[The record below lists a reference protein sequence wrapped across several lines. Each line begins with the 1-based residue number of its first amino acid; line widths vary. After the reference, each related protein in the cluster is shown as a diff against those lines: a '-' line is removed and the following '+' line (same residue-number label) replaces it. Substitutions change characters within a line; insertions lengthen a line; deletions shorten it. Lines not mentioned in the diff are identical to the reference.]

1 LSVYLPA
8 HFEERRIEVL
18 HALIREEPLGTLVT
32 AGPEGITA
40 NHVPFEID
48 PEPAPFGTL
57 RAHVARANPV
67 WRDHPPGAEA
77 LVIFQGAST
86 YVSPS
91 WYPSKRETGKVVPTY
106 NYVVVH
112 ARGRLRAI
120 DDPAWLRRLVGRLTD
135 RHEAGSEHPWKVTDA
150 PGDYVESQLRAIVGI
165 EIVPGSLVGKWKLSQ
180 NRPPLDRDGVVRA
193 LERAGDARSLD
204 MAKRVKD
211 APPPRGR

>member
-1 LSVYLPA
+1 VYLPA
-8 HFEERRIEVL
+8 HFEERRIDVL
-18 HALIREEPLGTLVT
+18 HGLIREQPLGTLVT
-32 AGPEGITA
+32 MGSEGITA
-40 NHVPFEID
+40 NHVPFEVD

-67 WRDHPPGAEA
+67 WRDHAPGAEA
-77 LVIFQGAST
+77 LVIFQGASA

-112 ARGRLRAI
+112 ARGRLLAI
-120 DDPAWLRRLVGRLTD
+120 EDPAWLRRLVGRLTD

-150 PGDYVESQLRAIVGI
+150 PEDYIESQLRAIVGI
-165 EIVPGSLVGKWKLSQ
+165 EIVPGSLVGKWKVSQ
-180 NRPPLDRDGVVRA
+180 NRPPLDRDGVVRG
-193 LERAGDARSLD
+193 LERAADARSLD

-211 APPPRGR
+211 ALPPRRR